1 MENIYP
7 IFDITLSREAKED
20 VLGQRSIAIWLVG
33 LSGSGKSTL
42 AKNLES
48 RLHNE
53 GYFTKILD
61 GDNLRAGIN
70 KNLGFQDA
78 DRIENIRRAA
88 EVAKLFIDNGII
100 TITSLISPTKKMR
113 EMAKAIIGESD
124 YFEVYV
130 DCDFEECE
138 RRDPK
143 GLYHKARNGEIKQFT
158 GMDSVFEVPDNSH
171 LTVRTDVDSISKCTD
186 LIIGNVIQRI
196 RFEI

>member
-61 GDNLRAGIN
+61 GDNLRTGIN

-78 DRIENIRRAA
+78 DRIENVRRAA
-88 EVAKLFIDNGII
+88 EVAKLFVDNGII
-100 TITSLISPTKKMR
+100 TITSLISPTRKMR
-113 EMAKAIIGESD
+113 EIAKGIIGDSD
-124 YFEVYV
+124 YFEVFV

-143 GLYHKARNGEIKQFT
+143 GLYQRARSGEIRQFT
-158 GMDSVFEVPDNSH
+158 GMDSVFEVPDSSQ
-171 LTVRTDVDSISKCTD
+171 LTVRTDVDSISRCTD
-186 LIIGNVIQRI
+186 LIIGNIIQHI

>member
-20 VLGQRSIAIWLVG
+20 VLGQRSIAIWLIG

-48 RLHNE
+48 RLHTE

-61 GDNLRAGIN
+61 GDNLRTGIN

-78 DRIENIRRAA
+78 DRMENVRRVA
-88 EVAKLFIDNGII
+88 EVAKLFVNNGII
-100 TITSLISPTKKMR
+100 TITSLICPTKKMR

-124 YFEVYV
+124 YFEVFV

-138 RRDPK
+138 KRDPK
-143 GLYHKARNGEIKQFT
+143 GLYQKARNGDIKQFT
-158 GMDSVFEVPDNSH
+158 GMDSVFEVPDNSQ
-171 LTVRTDVDSISKCTD
+171 LTVRTDIDSISKCTD
-186 LIIGNVIQRI
+186 LIIGNIIQHI